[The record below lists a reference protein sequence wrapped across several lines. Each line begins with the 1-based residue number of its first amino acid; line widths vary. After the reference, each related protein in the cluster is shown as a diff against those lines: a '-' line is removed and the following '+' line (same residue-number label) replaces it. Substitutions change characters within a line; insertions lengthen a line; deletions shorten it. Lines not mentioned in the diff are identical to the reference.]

1 MTIGFHIEYHTAWGE
16 RICILGSSAAL
27 GNNNEENALEMQT
40 VDGKYWYLNV
50 DANPGEEFT
59 YSYLLKNDS
68 GVIRREW
75 GKPRTIN
82 PGYRPTSIE
91 IIDLWHDRPQNSP
104 FYSSAFSSCIF
115 KRNKTEKVYIEP
127 HPGMLTLVVEAPMI
141 SPEQSV
147 LICGNTEELGNW
159 NLDLAAEM
167 TPIDFPLW
175 KIDIPIPNIS
185 LEYKFLVKDNAGNKI
200 WEHRDHRTFHPTGF
214 PSSTA
219 IINHCGGMAN
229 PIPLWRGAGVA
240 IPVFSLR
247 SDDDMGIGDFAD
259 LKLIIDWASATGQ
272 KIVQILPVNDTTTNG
287 DWGDSYPYSAIS
299 TFALNPI
306 YLRLQQ
312 VGMFAEK
319 KKRDHFTTLARQLN
333 SFPQIDYPA
342 VFSAKMEY
350 LHGIFDEQ
358 GAKTLKS
365 EPYKRFVDRNAH
377 WLTPY
382 TAFCILRDK
391 FGTTDM
397 NNWGDFTHYSPE
409 KAQKVITANKKA
421 ADFYRFLQ
429 YHLDA
434 QLREAR
440 DHGICQGVT
449 LKGDIPIGVN
459 RTSVDAWINPD
470 LFNLDASAGAPP
482 DAFAV
487 NGQNW
492 GFPTYNWDN
501 MSKDGFAW
509 WKARFGK
516 MADYFDAYRIDH
528 LLGFFRIWQIP
539 LSAVHGL
546 LGIFNS
552 ALPFTPEE
560 MKYDYDFN
568 FDRSLHA
575 VPYITDEII
584 EQLFGNFAEE
594 VRAEFFTGYY
604 GNRYQLRSEYDTQ
617 QKIAKAFECREQS
630 VSNHLIREGL
640 FTIAENVL
648 FIEDPY
654 RPNHW
659 HPRISADNTFAFH
672 ALSQYERDRYY
683 ALYHDFFFNRNN
695 SYWREKAMWKLPPLI
710 DSTGMLC
717 CGEDLGMIP
726 ACVPSVMEELEI
738 LSLKVQRMPD
748 EPFKEFADTR
758 KYTYY
763 CVATIGTHDMCGFR
777 QWWEDDNQRAQR
789 FYNDGLGLKGEA
801 PAKAETW
808 ICDRVVTDHLTSP
821 AMLCILPLQD
831 WLALDDKLRRD
842 NPLEEQINNPADP
855 NNRWNYRMH
864 LTLQKLLKAKEFNS
878 YLKKKNETS
887 GRQ

>member
-27 GNNNEENALEMQT
+27 GSNSEENAPEMHT
-40 VDGKYWYLNV
+40 TDGKYWSLSIDV
-50 DANPGEEFT
+50 NPGEEFS
-59 YSYLLKNDS
+59 YSYFLKNDS
-68 GVIRREW
+68 GIIRREW
-75 GKPRTIN
+75 GKPRSIN
-82 PGYRPTSIE
+82 PGYRPTCIE
-91 IIDLWHDRPQNSP
+91 IIDRWHDRPENSP

-115 KRNKTEKVYIEP
+115 KRNSAETPGIEP
-127 HPGMLTLVVEAPMI
+127 QPGKLTLVVEAPMI
-141 SPEQSV
+141 TPTQSV
-147 LICGNTEELGNW
+147 YVCGNTDELGGW
-159 NLDLAAEM
+159 NADKAAEM
-167 TPIDFPLW
+167 TPIGFPLW
-175 KIDIPIPNIS
+175 KIDITVPNHS
-185 LEYKFLVKDNAGNKI
+185 LEYKFLVGDTTGI
-200 WEHRDHRTFHPTGF
+200 RTWENRDHRTFHPTGF
-214 PSSTA
+214 PANTA
-219 IINHCGGMAN
+219 IINHCGGIAN
-229 PIPLWRGAGVA
+229 PMPLWRGAGVA

-259 LKLIIDWASATGQ
+259 IKLIIDWAAATGQ
-272 KIVQILPVNDTTTNG
+272 KIVQILPINDTTTDGN
-287 DWGDSYPYSAIS
+287 WGDSYPYSAIS
-299 TFALNPI
+299 SFALNPI

-319 KKRDHFTTLARQLN
+319 KKRDYFSAVARKLN
-333 SFPQIDYPA
+333 SLPQIDYPA

-350 LHGIFDEQ
+350 LHGIFEEQ
-358 GAKTLKS
+358 GNKTIKS
-365 EPYKRFVDRNAH
+365 ESYKKFVNKNAH
-377 WLTPY
+377 WLKPY
-382 TAFCILRDK
+382 IAFCILRDK

-397 NNWGDFTHYSPE
+397 TQWGDFKDYSAD
-409 KAQKVITANKKA
+409 KAQKVISGNKKA
-421 ADFYRFLQ
+421 SDFYQFLQ

-440 DHGICQGVT
+440 DHGMSLGVA
-449 LKGDIPIGVN
+449 LKGDIPIGVS
-459 RTSVDAWINPD
+459 RTSVDAWVKPE

-492 GFPTYNWDN
+492 GFPTYNWDE

-552 ALPFTPEE
+552 AIPYTPEE
-560 MKYDYDFN
+560 MKYDYDFS
-568 FDRSLHA
+568 FDRNLHTT
-575 VPYITDEII
+575 PYITDEII
-584 EQLFGNFAEE
+584 EQLFGYLADT
-594 VRAEFFTGYY
+594 VRSEFLTGYY
-604 GNRYQLRSEYDTQ
+604 GNRYRLRDEFDTQ
-617 QKIAKAFECREQS
+617 HKIASAFENREKS
-630 VSNHLIREGL
+630 ADNSLIQEGL
-640 FTIAENVL
+640 FTLAENVL

-659 HPRISADNTFAFH
+659 HPRISADKTFAFK
-672 ALSQYERDRYY
+672 ALSQYERDRYS

-695 SYWREKAMWKLPPLI
+695 SYWREKALWKLQPLI

-748 EPFKEFADTR
+748 QPDKEFADTR
-758 KYTYY
+758 MYPYY

-777 QWWEDDNQRAQR
+777 QWWEEDNNRAQR
-789 FYNDGLGLKGEA
+789 FYNDCLGLKGEA
-801 PAKAETW
+801 PASAETW
-808 ICDRVVTDHLTSP
+808 ICDRVVSDHLTSP

-831 WLALDDKLRRD
+831 WLALEGKLRRY
-842 NPLEEQINNPADP
+842 NPAEEQINNPADP

-864 LTLQKLLKAKEFNS
+864 LSLQKLLKAKEFNS
-878 YLKKKNETS
+878 YLKKKNQTS